1 MPEQHFRSAINGF
14 NRMDVVHYIE
24 YLNNQHNTQIA
35 QLNNQLQI
43 ANQKLAAA
51 DTDSQAA
58 LQAALEKCAKLEAQ
72 LAEVSTPDA
81 NKEQE
86 LAAYRRAE
94 KAERMAQERAQQ
106 IYTQANAILAD
117 ATIKAESAVDGIS
130 DLAEQAK
137 AQLQAYLDA
146 ISSTQELF
154 QNAIAAL
161 YAIKPENED

>member
-1 MPEQHFRSAINGF
+1 MEMRSIQKEVA
-14 NRMDVVHYIE
+14 VTQYPLEYIT
-24 YLNNQHNTQIA
+24 NQHNAQIA

-58 LQAALEKCAKLEAQ
+58 LQEALEKCAKLEAQ
-72 LAEVSTPDA
+72 LAEVTTAD
-81 NKEQE
+81 NGKEQE
-86 LAAYRRAE
+86 LEAYRRAE
-94 KAERMAQERAQQ
+94 RAERMAQERAQQ

-117 ATIKAESAVDGIS
+117 ATVKAESAVTDIS

-154 QNAIAAL
+154 QNAISAL